1 MPRRKPF
8 RKCVVSEMRLG
19 ISRAEA
25 QKSCKKIVEQKNT
38 KTKNGN
44 K

>member
-8 RKCVVSEMRLG
+8 RKCVVGEMRLG
-19 ISRAEA
+19 LSRAEA
-25 QKSCKKIVEQKNT
+25 QKSCQKIVKQK
-38 KTKNGN
+38 KPKNGN